1 MRKYLFIFAFAALVL
16 TACRAESNVIID
28 IEDDG
33 SATISA
39 EIGLD
44 EEMLDLLSQTG
55 DDPAELFIEELPPEA
70 EGFESYSRINGDMT
84 YYGFSGK
91 VDDLEND
98 SLLVLGQDFVSN
110 FANFSYTT
118 DGDKAILEASIASV
132 DVGGG
137 LGDLPI
143 DPTGITDNIFSANLI
158 VSMPGTVVEHNAD
171 EVRSDG
177 SLVWQIPL
185 TGAID
190 VVAVSDTGSGS
201 ASWIWWLVIG
211 VLSIGIIAGIA
222 AVIVSRK
229 DAKNAVDA
237 ASAAHASSAQ
247 GAVPSTEPVTPV
259 LTASEDADTPAL
271 DPSGDA
277 EAPALEASGDAE
289 KPALDAADE
298 APALEAGDGNDAE
311 DGED

>member
-16 TACRAESNVIID
+16 TACRAESNIIID

-33 SATISA
+33 SATVSA
-39 EIGLD
+39 EIGFD

-55 DDPAELFIEELPPEA
+55 DDPAELFTEELPPEA

-84 YYGFSGK
+84 YYGFSGP

-98 SLLVLGQDFVSN
+98 ALLVLGQEFVSD
-110 FANFSYTT
+110 FGAFSYTT
-118 DGDKAILEASIASV
+118 DGDEAILEASIVSA
-132 DVGGG
+132 DVGGS

-143 DPTGITDNIFSANLI
+143 DPTDITGDIFSANLI

-171 EVRSDG
+171 EVLSDG
-177 SLVWQIPL
+177 SLVWNIPL
-185 TGAID
+185 TGSID

-201 ASWIWWLVIG
+201 AAWVWWLVIG
-211 VLSIGIIAGIA
+211 VLAIGIIAGIA
-222 AVIVSRK
+222 AVIVSRNDSK
-229 DAKNAVDA
+229 KAVDA

-247 GAVPSTEPVTPV
+247 EASASMEPVTPV
-259 LTASEDADTPAL
+259 LSASGDAETPAL
-271 DPSGDA
+271 DPSGDD
-277 EAPALEASGDAE
+277 EAPALKASGDAS

-298 APALEAGDGNDAE
+298 APALEAGDGGDAE
-311 DGED
+311 DGKD

>member
-16 TACRAESNVIID
+16 TACRAESNIIID
-28 IEDDG
+28 IEEDG
-33 SATISA
+33 SATVSA
-39 EIGLD
+39 EIGFD
-44 EEMLDLLSQTG
+44 GEMLDLLSQTG
-55 DDPAELFIEELPPEA
+55 DDPAELFAEELPPEA

-84 YYGFSGK
+84 YYGFSGSI
-91 VDDLEND
+91 DDLENNAF
-98 SLLVLGQDFVSN
+98 LELGDFASD
-110 FANFSYTT
+110 FAAFSYTT
-118 DGDKAILEASIASV
+118 DGDEAILKASIASA

-143 DPTGITDNIFSANLI
+143 DPTDITGDIFSANLI

-177 SLVWQIPL
+177 SLVWEIPL
-185 TGAID
+185 TGSID
-190 VVAVSDTGSGS
+190 VFAVSDTGSGT

-211 VLSIGIIAGIA
+211 VLVIGIIAGIA

-229 DAKNAVDA
+229 DSKKAVDA
-237 ASAAHASSAQ
+237 AAAAHATSAQ
-247 GAVPSTEPVTPV
+247 VASPSTEPVTPV
-259 LTASEDADTPAL
+259 LTASDDADTPAL

-277 EAPALEASGDAE
+277 EPPALEASGDAE

-298 APALEAGDGNDAE
+298 APALEAGDSSDAE
-311 DGED
+311 DSEN